1 VSATL
6 EARAR
11 PRVPALSPTR
21 RRLVIAALLFTLS
34 FGVYGA
40 LAPPLLEGYEHE
52 TAAVAEGLARGEGAR
67 IPEDSELAPDANGD
81 SGRGGILQPLLMT
94 PFYAAGAGLD
104 ELASSGED
112 YTYRDFA
119 LRLYSA
125 AVTALC
131 VALLF
136 LLMLALGRGE
146 GWALVTALLFAFAS
160 FAFPYAGIGMEPT
173 TMLTVILAFLMASY
187 AARSRSLWLWA
198 TVGVAIGLAAATR
211 AGAGLPA
218 LAALVLLWPVFRSAP
233 PSQRLRLGAALAAP
247 VVLGLVAFLGYN
259 AYRYDD
265 PFETGYGGVRYPLG
279 EIPFAAIGLYLS
291 PGKGLAWYS
300 PLVILGA
307 LGLVALWRRQSLL
320 AVAILVGLALGTIP
334 YLTPFWSDDTW
345 GPRYLLSVSWLLLIP
360 IAWWATT
367 RTRQWIVAGVAA
379 IAVWVQL
386 LGVLIGFYP
395 YSDALLNGYT
405 GVKVYG
411 PYVGVSYA
419 QVPYGDDS
427 IRWIPELSPLS
438 FNSEALVSI
447 AARGAGL
454 PELEAEYRPFRGR
467 RGTASF
473 EDVSLSPWWNHDT
486 AGPSGIPQPSPA
498 SVIPFLLLAAGSA
511 LGLWALRAG
520 LRREPTSA

>member
-11 PRVPALSPTR
+11 PRLPALPPTR
-21 RRLVIAALLFTLS
+21 RRLAIAALLFTLS

-52 TAAVAEGLARGEGAR
+52 TAAVAEGLVRGEGAR
-67 IPEDSELAPDANGD
+67 IPEDSQLAPDSGGEI
-81 SGRGGILQPLLMT
+81 GRGGILQPLLMT

-104 ELASSGED
+104 ELASSGDD

-125 AVTALC
+125 AVTAAC

-136 LLMLALGRGE
+136 LLMVALGRSE
-146 GWALVTALLFAFAS
+146 GWAVVTALLFAFAS

-173 TMLTVILAFLMASY
+173 TMLTVILAFLVASY
-187 AARSRSLWLWA
+187 AARSRNLWLWA
-198 TVGVAIGLAAATR
+198 GVGLAIGLAAATR

-218 LAALVLLWPVFRSAP
+218 LAAVVLLWPAFRSASP
-233 PSQRLRLGAALAAP
+233 AQRLRLGAALAAP

-265 PFETGYGGVRYPLG
+265 LFETGYGRVRYSLG

-307 LGLVALWRRQSLL
+307 LGLVALWRGQRLL
-320 AVAILVGLALGTIP
+320 AVALLVGLALGTIP
-334 YLTPFWSDDTW
+334 YLTYFWSDDTW

-367 RTRQWIVAGVAA
+367 RTRRWIVAAVAA
-379 IAVWVQL
+379 VAVWVQL
-386 LGVLIGFYP
+386 LGVLVGFYA
-395 YSDALLNGYT
+395 YSDVLLRGYT

-411 PYVGVSYA
+411 PYVGVYNPDI
-419 QVPYGDDS
+419 PYGDDP
-427 IRWIPELSPLS
+427 IRWIPELSPLV
-438 FNSEALVSI
+438 FNSEALVSL
-447 AARGAGL
+447 AARGVGL
-454 PELEAEYRPFRGR
+454 PEREAEYRPFRGLP
-467 RGTASF
+467 GTASF
-473 EDVSLSPWWNHDT
+473 DQVRLFVWWNRDT
-486 AGPSGIPQPSPA
+486 AGQPDIPQPSPA
-498 SVIPFLLLAAGSA
+498 WITPFLLLAGGSA

-520 LRREPTSA
+520 LRRAPTSA